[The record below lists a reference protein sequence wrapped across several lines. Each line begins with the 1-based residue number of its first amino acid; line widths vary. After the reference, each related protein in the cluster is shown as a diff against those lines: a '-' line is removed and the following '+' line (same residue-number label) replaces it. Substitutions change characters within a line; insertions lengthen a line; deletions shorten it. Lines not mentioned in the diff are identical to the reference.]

1 MMIIIITIIYIK
13 VGPHR
18 WYYHA
23 DRLGFF
29 VYQDMPETIHGTG
42 RGATFTQVTQTL
54 NPEPWILTPNLTL
67 TLTLSL
73 NPNPN
78 PEP

>member
-1 MMIIIITIIYIK
+1 MIVIINNIIIK

-42 RGATFTQVTQTL
+42 RGATFTQVT
-54 NPEPWILTPNLTL
+54 LTL
-67 TLTLSL
+67 TLD
-73 NPNPN
+73 PN